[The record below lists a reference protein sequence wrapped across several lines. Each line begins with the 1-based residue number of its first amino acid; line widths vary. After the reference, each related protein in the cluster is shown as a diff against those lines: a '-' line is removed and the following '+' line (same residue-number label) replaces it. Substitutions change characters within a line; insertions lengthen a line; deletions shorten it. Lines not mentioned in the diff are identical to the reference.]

1 MEALPCPVLRIARR
15 QRGIRRGKRE
25 KDEGRGK
32 GLTGADRVQ
41 EEGEGERERV
51 RLIKCSIIL
60 KLHGGYFV

>member
-1 MEALPCPVLRIARR
+1 MVLECLEALPCPVLRIARR

-41 EEGEGERERV
+41 EEGEREQD
-51 RLIKCSIIL
+51 
-60 KLHGGYFV
+60 